1 VTSEIRREIPF
12 LKGKKEKMIEIGGF
26 GEFMRKRGG

>member
-12 LKGKKEKMIEIGGF
+12 LKGKKKMIEIGGF
-26 GEFMRKRGG
+26 GKFMRKRGG